1 MNKVKYG
8 YALFNKNNTLVCDRI
23 YSDPSEAE
31 PIRKYLC
38 PIGDNKEV
46 SIWKV
51 SLTMEA
57 RLRARK

>member
-8 YALFNKNNTLVCDRI
+8 YALFNKDNALVCDRI

-31 PIRKYLC
+31 PIRKHLC
-38 PIGDNKEV
+38 PFGDDKEV